1 MKTLKLLLLLT
12 MLSGR
17 GAWAVTDTAQVN
29 RWLERCY
36 AWQYEHPDSILRLA
50 PKAAQK
56 AREIK
61 YFKGEAKANYYIG
74 HAYYEQHK
82 YDSAIEYMTLAIEG
96 LDPELDKSR
105 LGAAFNI
112 RGICQKNLA
121 DYSRA
126 LESQLNAIRFF
137 ESASDTAGIII
148 SYNNLGILYNDQQKL
163 EVAETYFWKGLKI
176 AQVFKDPYLLITTKS
191 NIGLNMHSQKR
202 YQEALEAFQEVLAF
216 DLKDGNAYEIGV
228 SYNNVA
234 SAYIKLGKF
243 DLALALVDSSM
254 RYKELSGDKYGMVI
268 SLGNKAEIF
277 DSLNQPVLTLKYAK
291 LGYEL
296 ASEIEAQKLQAEMLL
311 KFHQAYQKQGDFEQ
325 SLRYYKAYT
334 QLMDSIQN
342 KDTEV
347 AIANAQRKFDLEQ
360 KEAELVRANLEISHI
375 KTRQALYLVAFLA
388 ILALSILMTI
398 GFFRIRRLNA
408 VLNKNQKALSET
420 NVMLKR
426 LNEQYEQAKNQAES
440 ANRAKTAFL
449 SNVSHEI
456 RTPLN
461 AILGLLDI
469 ANYETQADERQ
480 KLMRTVQHS
489 ANSLLHIIND
499 LLDLSKIEAGKISF
513 EKKNFNMP
521 ALLEQLKETLSALAQ
536 DKPLEIITE
545 MDPQLPAY
553 MVGDQFRLNQIMLN
567 LGSNA
572 VKFTPKGFVKLEIA
586 CVGKQTNNE
595 GEVTACTLRFGITD
609 TGIGISPEKIDA
621 IFNRF
626 SQAEEDTTRKY
637 GGTGL
642 GLAICKKLVELQG
655 GTIGVS
661 SAIGEGSTFWF
672 ELNFSI
678 LPQQEALPLAVESD
692 ALEMLKGKRALVV
705 DDNLLNLQLA
715 VQILRRWE
723 VEAVTAGGG
732 LEALDKF
739 EKEGPFDYV
748 LLDIH
753 MPEMNGYET
762 FKRLKE
768 QYHLQCPVIALTADT
783 YEETKEQIE
792 RLGMKGTVIKPYSPK
807 ELKKA
812 MEMALN
818 AP

>member
-1 MKTLKLLLLLT
+1 MRLLLLLLIAT
-12 MLSGR
+12 LLLGR
-17 GAWAVTDTAQVN
+17 GVSAAPDTAQVN

-36 AWQYEHPDSILRLA
+36 SWQYEYPDSILLLA
-50 PKAAQK
+50 PKAAQL
-56 AREIK
+56 ANQLK
-61 YFKGEAKANYYIG
+61 YSKGAAKAHYYIG
-74 HAYYEQHK
+74 HAYYELHK
-82 YDSAIEYMTLAIEG
+82 YDSSIELMSLAIAG

-105 LGAAFNI
+105 LGAAYNI

-137 ESASDTAGIII
+137 ESAADTAGIII

-163 EVAETYFWKGLKI
+163 EIAETYFWKGLKM
-176 AQVFKDPYLLITTKS
+176 AQALNDPYLLITTKS
-191 NIGLNMHSQKR
+191 NIGLNLHSQKR
-202 YQEALEAFQEVLAF
+202 FPEAMEAFKEVLAF

-234 SAYIKLGKF
+234 SAYIKMRKYN
-243 DLALALVDSSM
+243 LALSLIDSSM
-254 RYKELSGDKYGMVI
+254 VYKKRAGDKYGMVI
-268 SLGNKAEIF
+268 AFGNKAEIY
-277 DSLNQPVLTLKYAK
+277 DSLNQPVRTLQFAQE
-291 LGYEL
+291 GYDL
-296 ASEIEAQKLQAEMLL
+296 ALEIGAQKLQAEMLL
-311 KFHQAYQKQGDFEQ
+311 KFHQAYQKQGNFELA
-325 SLRYYKAYT
+325 LRYYKDYT
-334 QLMDSIQN
+334 ELMDSLQN

-347 AIANAQRKFDLEQ
+347 AISNAQRQFDLEK
-360 KEAELVRANLEISHI
+360 KEAELQKANIEIDHI
-375 KTRQALYLVAFLA
+375 KTRQALYLVAFLS
-388 ILALSILMTI
+388 ILALSIVLTI
-398 GFFRIRRLNA
+398 GFFRIRRLNST
-408 VLNKNQKALSET
+408 LNKNQKALSDS
-420 NVMLKR
+420 NLRLQR

-469 ANYETQADERQ
+469 VHYETQADERQ
-480 KLMRTVQHS
+480 RLMRTVQHS

-513 EKKNFNMP
+513 EQKNFNMP
-521 ALLEQLKETLSALAQ
+521 ALLEQLQETLAALAQ
-536 DKPLEIITE
+536 DKPLDIVTEI
-545 MDPQLPAY
+545 DPQLPAY
-553 MVGDQFRLNQIMLN
+553 FVGDQFRLNQILLN

-572 VKFTPKGFVKLEIA
+572 IKFTQKGFIKLEVA
-586 CVGKQTNNE
+586 CAGKELNSAGEIVGCK
-595 GEVTACTLRFGITD
+595 LRFGITD
-609 TGIGISPEKIDA
+609 TGIGISSEKMDA

-661 SAIGEGSTFWF
+661 SVVGEGSTFWF
-672 ELNFSI
+672 ELDFKIIPTQQISMSTTEIDSI
-678 LPQQEALPLAVESD
+678 DVLR
-692 ALEMLKGKRALVV
+692 GKRALVV

-723 VEAVTAGGG
+723 MEAVTAGGG
-732 LEALDKF
+732 LDALEKF
-739 EKEGPFDYV
+739 EHEGPFDYV

-762 FKRLKE
+762 FKHLKSKFNI
-768 QYHLQCPVIALTADT
+768 QCPVIALTADT
-783 YEETKEQIE
+783 YEETREQIE
-792 RLGMKGTVIKPYSPK
+792 KLGINGTVIKPYSPK
-807 ELKKA
+807 ELKRA
-812 MEMALN
+812 MESVLN
-818 AP
+818 PI

>member
-12 MLSGR
+12 MLSGH

-74 HAYYEQHK
+74 HAFYELHK
-82 YDSAIEYMTLAIEG
+82 YDSAIEYMSLAIGG

-137 ESASDTAGIII
+137 ESAADTAGIII

-176 AQVFKDPYLLITTKS
+176 AQVFNDPYLLITTKS

-202 YQEALEAFQEVLAF
+202 YEEAFEAFQQVLAF
-216 DLKDGNAYEIGV
+216 DLKDGNPYEIGV

-234 SAYIKLGKF
+234 SAYIKLKKY
-243 DLALALVDSSM
+243 DLALALIDSSM

-268 SLGNKAEIF
+268 SLGNKAEVF
-277 DSLNQPVLTLKYAK
+277 DSLNQPALTLKYAQQ
-291 LGYEL
+291 GYEL
-296 ASEIEAQKLQAEMLL
+296 ATQLGAQKLQAEMLL
-311 KFHQAYQKQGDFEQ
+311 KFHQAYQKLGNFERA
-325 SLRYYKAYT
+325 LHYFKAYT
-334 QLMDSIQN
+334 QLMDSLQN

-360 KEAELVRANLEISHI
+360 KEAELERANLEISHI

-408 VLNKNQKALSET
+408 VLNKNQKELNES
-420 NVMLKR
+420 NVQLKR

-469 ANYETQADERQ
+469 AHYETEADERQ

-513 EKKNFNMP
+513 EKKNFNIP
-521 ALLEQLKETLSALAQ
+521 ALIEQLKETLIALAQ
-536 DKPLEIITE
+536 DKPVEILTE
-545 MDPQLPAY
+545 IDPQLPAY
-553 MVGDQFRLNQIMLN
+553 MVGDQFRLNQIILN

-572 VKFTPKGFVKLEIA
+572 VKFTSQGFIKIEVA
-586 CVGKQTNNE
+586 CIGKKFNAD
-595 GEVTACTLRFGITD
+595 GEVVGCNLRFGITD
-609 TGIGISPEKIDA
+609 TGIGIPANKIDQ

-626 SQAEEDTTRKY
+626 SQADEDTSRKY

-642 GLAICKKLVELQG
+642 GLSICKKLVELQG
-655 GTIGVS
+655 GTIGLS
-661 SAIGEGSTFWF
+661 SISGEGSTFWF
-672 ELNFSI
+672 ELAFDI
-678 LPQQEALPLAVESD
+678 LPQQSTTEIAVD
-692 ALEMLKGKRALVV
+692 NGYYEMLKGKKALVV

-715 VQILRRWE
+715 VQILKRWE
-723 VEAVTAGGG
+723 VATITASSGMEAISKYTA
-732 LEALDKF
+732 D
-739 EKEGPFDYV
+739 GPFDIV

-762 FKRLKE
+762 FKALESKFGMK
-768 QYHLQCPVIALTADT
+768 CPVLALTADT
-783 YEETKEQIE
+783 YEETRKQIEQI
-792 RLGMKGTVIKPYSPK
+792 GMHGAVIKPYSPK
-807 ELKKA
+807 ELKNA
-812 MEMALN
+812 MEAVLK
-818 AP
+818 